1 MDIMDIAVATVM
13 LQVSDAM
20 PYREQEEDTD
30 QLLCILQTWREAILG
45 DGSPHLRLC
54 HLAVVLWTWAV
65 RCMLMK

>member
-30 QLLCILQTWREAILG
+30 QLL
-45 DGSPHLRLC
+45 
-54 HLAVVLWTWAV
+54 
-65 RCMLMK
+65 